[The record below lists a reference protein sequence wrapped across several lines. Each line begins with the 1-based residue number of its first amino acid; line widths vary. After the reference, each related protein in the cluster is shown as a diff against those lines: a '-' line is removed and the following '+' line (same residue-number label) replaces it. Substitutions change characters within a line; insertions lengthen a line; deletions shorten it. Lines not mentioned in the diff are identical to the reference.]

1 MKKDVFVLVGAGQIG
16 LAIARRMAYGL
27 KVIVADK
34 NLDNAEKI
42 CGVMSAAGSDFL
54 ADGGAT
60 AAYFYG
66 NDIKE

>member
-34 NLDNAEKI
+34 SLENAEKI
-42 CGVMSAAGSDFL
+42 C
-54 ADGGAT
+54 
-60 AAYFYG
+60 
-66 NDIKE
+66 